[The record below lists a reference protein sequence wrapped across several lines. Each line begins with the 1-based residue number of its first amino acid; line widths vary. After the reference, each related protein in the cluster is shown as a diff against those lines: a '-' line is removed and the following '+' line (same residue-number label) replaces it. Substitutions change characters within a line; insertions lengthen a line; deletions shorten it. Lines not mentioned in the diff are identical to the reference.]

1 MSNVWQS
8 LSIIGVVAAVTV
20 ALRALPFVFFR
31 GRTPPKLLRDLGLLL
46 PPAILAVLVV
56 YCLKAVNVLTGSH
69 GLPEL
74 IAIGVVVGLHL
85 WRRNTLLSI
94 LGGTAVYMV
103 LIQVVFR

>member
-8 LSIIGVVAAVTV
+8 LSIIGAVAAVTV
-20 ALRALPFVFFR
+20 ALRALPFLFFR
-31 GRTPPKLLRDLGLLL
+31 GRTPPKLLRDMGLLL

-56 YCLKAVNVLTGSH
+56 YCLKEVAPLAWPH

-74 IAIGVVVGLHL
+74 IAIAVVVGLHL

-103 LIQVVFR
+103 LIQLVFK